1 MKKILL
7 LILTLFLFF
16 ACYIIYQVTD
26 NDEINYVLIGDELVN
41 NPYIIRNEVYKN
53 DFVNNDYRIID
64 LLRIIKY
71 NEEMLIDKKVVSI
84 HQQLQEAD
92 ILVVSIGTGE
102 INSKLLGNTKDKY
115 AYVNKFIY
123 DLKDLFKYLNKY
135 SYKQIFFLGYDYLDN
150 NKRDIINYLNMNV
163 KKITKDN
170 NICFIDINKVVNKE
184 GILIEKNGLFS
195 INDDSY
201 KKIYDFIVENLEN
214 C

>member
-26 NDEINYVLIGDELVN
+26 DDEINYVLIGDELVN

-115 AYVNKFIY
+115 AYVNKFMY
-123 DLKDLFKYLNKY
+123 NLKDLFKYLNKY

-184 GILIEKNGLFS
+184 EILIEKNGLFS